1 MGISTEITFDISLV
15 SIPPLWYRY
24 LWYRYHLPREKGEAG
39 ARVDGIT
46 ASLNTTLSADGG
58 LPISCAGHAAR
69 MVPPYDQTKYARIGS
84 AIEYAVLHLKV
95 KYSVQEIVVIGHS
108 ARGGIKGLIDFIEDW
123 VKIGMP
129 AKTKVRAE
137 HGSEPFGGQ
146 CAHCE
151 KEAVNVSLGNL
162 LSSPFVRGGLV
173 KKTLAI
179 KGGYY
184 DFINGTFELWSLEFQ
199 LSNPL
204 SMWPPYSTGSSTRN
218 MSLKII
224 ITAKMRL

>member
-1 MGISTEITFDISLV
+1 
-15 SIPPLWYRY
+15 
-24 LWYRYHLPREKGEAG
+24 
-39 ARVDGIT
+39 
-46 ASLNTTLSADGG
+46 
-58 LPISCAGHAAR
+58 
-69 MVPPYDQTKYARIGS
+69 
-84 AIEYAVLHLKV
+84 
-95 KYSVQEIVVIGHS
+95 
-108 ARGGIKGLIDFIEDW
+108 
-123 VKIGMP
+123 MP

-204 SMWPPYSTGSSTRN
+204 SV
-218 MSLKII
+218 
-224 ITAKMRL
+224 